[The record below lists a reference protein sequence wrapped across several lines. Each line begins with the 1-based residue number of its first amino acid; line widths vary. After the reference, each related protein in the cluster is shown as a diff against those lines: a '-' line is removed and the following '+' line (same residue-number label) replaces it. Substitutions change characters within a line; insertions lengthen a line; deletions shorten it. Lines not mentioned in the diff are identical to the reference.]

1 MNRIDRLM
9 AILVYMQ
16 SKKLVRAT
24 EIAERFEMSLR
35 TVYRDVRALEEAGVP
50 VCGEAGKG
58 YSIQQGY
65 HLPPVMF
72 TRDEAVAMIT
82 AGKMTEKLTDT
93 SLNTHYNVAMEKVRA
108 VIRSMDKDFLEEIE
122 NHILVLQPPSIAQY
136 DFPNNYLTTIQRA
149 LVHKKVLK
157 IEYYSPYN
165 NEVTSRT
172 VEPIGICFYS
182 SRWHLIGYCR
192 LRNEYRDFRIDRLK
206 SLIMT
211 DESYDNKHPSV
222 IDYFPFNHDMTK
234 LIEVVISF
242 PIEMKLELAEQK
254 YYFGVIS
261 EEINNNRLEMKF
273 VATDLAYMGNWVL
286 GFGHK
291 ADIIKPDSLKEYV
304 IQKVKE
310 LNLKYIKK

>member
-9 AILVYMQ
+9 AILVFMQ

-24 EIAERFEMSLR
+24 EIAERFNMSLR

-72 TRDEAVAMIT
+72 TREEAVAMIT
-82 AGKMTEKLTDT
+82 AGKMTEKLTDA
-93 SLNTHYNVAMEKVRA
+93 SLNTNYHVAMEKVRA

-122 NHILVLQPPSIAQY
+122 NHILVLQPPSLAQY
-136 DFPNNYLTTIQRA
+136 DFPNNYLTTIQKA

-165 NEVTSRT
+165 NEITART

-206 SLIMT
+206 TLIMS
-211 DESYDNKHPSV
+211 DESFESKHPSV
-222 IDYFPFNHDMTK
+222 SEYFPYSQDMSK
-234 LIEVVISF
+234 LIKVIISF
-242 PIEMKLELAEQK
+242 PISMKMELAEQK
-254 YYFGVIS
+254 YYFGFIS
-261 EEINNNRLEMKF
+261 EEIKENRVEMTF
-273 VATDLAYMGNWVL
+273 VATDINYMGNWVL
-286 GFGHK
+286 GFGNK
-291 ADIIKPDSLKEYV
+291 AEIISPIELRDYV
-304 IQKVKE
+304 KTKVVE
-310 LNLKYIKK
+310 LTKKYI